1 MGATAGDSLGSGSEW
16 LEATEAKGAR
26 ETGQES
32 RSDNEG
38 ALRTCTVTV
47 VVPPN
52 DLSVGWGCFGLS
64 PASPA
69 LF

>member
-1 MGATAGDSLGSGSEW
+1 MGATGGESLGPGSEW

-64 PASPA
+64 PA

>member
-1 MGATAGDSLGSGSEW
+1 MGATGSNSLESGSEW
-16 LEATEAKGAR
+16 LEATEAKCAR

-38 ALRTCTVTV
+38 ALRTCTVNV
-47 VVPPN
+47 MVPPN
-52 DLSVGWGCFGLS
+52 DLNDLSVGRGGFGLS
-64 PASPA
+64 PA